1 MMLNFLDDKLNFDK
15 EQTTDNKK
23 FALIIFLLGIFLL
36 PSSIFLGLIFLL
48 PACIIGIL
56 ISKENFLKDKYN
68 LTLIICSIL
77 MVISTLI
84 NIFNNEQMPSSWKS
98 EDSWIGIFNWIP
110 MFFIFWGSQPFLDN
124 SKKRRLL
131 AYVLVS
137 GSIPLIIT
145 GLGQYFF
152 NWNGPFETLNGLIIW
167 YQREI
172 KNQEGLSGFFNH
184 ANYAG
189 CWLNI
194 VLPFGFATVKYKNK
208 FFYNNISKFILLGLL
223 ICILLTNSR
232 SAWIGS
238 FSSTFL
244 LFGISSLKWLVPI
257 LSLSI
262 IIIFCCVNPIFG
274 TSFQIFM
281 QKLIPDNIWLEF
293 TQSGFKGLDISRLGI
308 WKSAINHLKNNL
320 LWGTGHGSFSNIFLD
335 ETGFWKGHSHNL
347 FLELSINYGLLV
359 GLILTSLTLFILFF
373 SFKISLNNR
382 KKNLI
387 SIFDKALVTSL
398 LVLLMSQ
405 MVDIQY
411 FDGRIAA
418 ISWVILAGAKNI

>member
-1 MMLNFLDDKLNFDK
+1 
-15 EQTTDNKK
+15 
-23 FALIIFLLGIFLL
+23 
-36 PSSIFLGLIFLL
+36 
-48 PACIIGIL
+48 
-56 ISKENFLKDKYN
+56 
-68 LTLIICSIL
+68 
-77 MVISTLI
+77 
-84 NIFNNEQMPSSWKS
+84 
-98 EDSWIGIFNWIP
+98 
-110 MFFIFWGSQPFLDN
+110 
-124 SKKRRLL
+124 
-131 AYVLVS
+131 
-137 GSIPLIIT
+137 
-145 GLGQYFF
+145 
-152 NWNGPFETLNGLIIW
+152 
-167 YQREI
+167 
-172 KNQEGLSGFFNH
+172 
-184 ANYAG
+184 
-189 CWLNI
+189 
-194 VLPFGFATVKYKNK
+194 
-208 FFYNNISKFILLGLL
+208 
-223 ICILLTNSR
+223 
-232 SAWIGS
+232 
-238 FSSTFL
+238 
-244 LFGISSLKWLVPI
+244 
-257 LSLSI
+257 
-262 IIIFCCVNPIFG
+262 
-274 TSFQIFM
+274 M

-308 WKSAINHLKNNL
+308 WESAINHLKNNL